1 MDAVW
6 HEVAEKRFK
15 VIDVDS
21 VESTKAPFGTLK
33 ILFDREKGVVK
44 DANIHIH
51 ITEFA
56 PGVSHRH
63 KPHTHDHDEIILILE
78 GKAREGE
85 GPDSVEAGPGQV
97 LYIPAGVEH
106 GTGNIGDGILKLMVI
121 LPSTPSKPVKSMS
134 R

>member
-21 VESTKAPFGTLK
+21 VESTKAPWGALK

-44 DANIHIH
+44 DASIHVH
-51 ITEFA
+51 ITEMK
-56 PGVSHRH
+56 PGIRH
-63 KPHTHDHDEIILILE
+63 NPHTHDYDEIIFILE
-78 GKAREGE
+78 GKAREGD
-85 GPDSVEAGPGQV
+85 GPDAVEAGPGQV